1 MALDEFLL
9 AVRGAGM
16 GPARLQFVRRAYD
29 ALRRDGGGEVFPQQI
44 AQRYDVSRHP
54 AVLAGTLSE
63 EEAALAFLW
72 PWAERDAPISLAQF
86 SERYEWASPY
96 IESDALFGQV
106 MCQAWRLRD

>member
-16 GPARLQFVRRAYD
+16 SPYRQQWVGRAYD
-29 ALRRDGGGEVFPQQI
+29 ALRRDGGGEVYPYQL

-72 PWAERDAPISLAQF
+72 PWAERGGPISLKDF

-96 IESDALFGQV
+96 IASDRLFGDV
-106 MCQAWRLRD
+106 MRQAWRLRD